1 MTYGVEKPPVRGE
14 PPADSVDSFLP
25 SSASSPRRVFT
36 VSTRSYP
43 FVMDHG
49 KGSEV
54 WSVDGNRFIDFNA
67 STAVKVSG
75 HCHHAVVRAI
85 QK

>member
-1 MTYGVEKPPVRGE
+1 MTYRVEKPPVRGE

-25 SSASSPRRVFT
+25 SSASLPRQVFT
-36 VSTRSYP
+36 ASTRSYP

-49 KGSEV
+49 KGSEIRD
-54 WSVDGNRFIDFNA
+54 VDGNRLIDFNA
-67 STAVKVSG
+67 STAVRVTG